1 VITTFY
7 IKSAH
12 IKNISSYDSLE
23 ITWMILLVVIFQ
35 DKYKDL
41 DSRYVEGKTENIQKN
56 KEFKYVQGCEVL
68 AEGKVCPT

>member
-1 VITTFY
+1 
-7 IKSAH
+7 
-12 IKNISSYDSLE
+12 
-23 ITWMILLVVIFQ
+23 MILLVVIFQ

-68 AEGKVCPT
+68 AEGKVCPTWCTVLFPYDMILIYFYF